1 MWRLPQKWNLLKNN
15 FFIKKLD
22 MHEHYIYEYGCL
34 TLKVFNIDDPFYLV
48 NLQQDKFEFNMFEI
62 IAFS

>member
-1 MWRLPQKWNLLKNN
+1 
-15 FFIKKLD
+15 
-22 MHEHYIYEYGCL
+22 
-34 TLKVFNIDDPFYLV
+34 VFNIDYPFYLV